1 MCRELRNEIQKK
13 YREVAEK
20 PRGNL
25 RTALKSGADER
36 IRTGDPLLQIRIYG
50 VRSVSISADECRFVF
65 GCQKFRAD
73 KYR

>member
-25 RTALKSGADER
+25 RTASKSGADER
-36 IRTGDPLLQIRIYG
+36 IRTADPLFTNQAAIEFSWNFWLSIY
-50 VRSVSISADECRFVF
+50 
-65 GCQKFRAD
+65 
-73 KYR
+73 